1 MTLAELLAANAQPAQ
16 RLGAPVVVQ
25 CRAGATF
32 SARLDLTNAD
42 AVRRQCRRVPVIRSD
57 GRRFLV
63 TPSEIKTK

>member
-1 MTLAELLAANAQPAQ
+1 MTLAEAIAKAQAPQ
-16 RLGAPVVVQ
+16 RLGALVVVH
-25 CRAGATF
+25 CRAGASF
-32 SARLDLTNAD
+32 PARLDLTNAD